1 MLFSWPRV
9 WHMEV
14 PRPGVESGQ
23 QLRPTDTTATATPNL
38 SHVCDLHHSS
48 QQHWM
53 LNPLSSSR
61 DGTRILM
68 DTSWIRFCCAT
79 TGIPREF
86 PQEYFSELNASSPGL
101 LLPWFTFSLSWPI
114 SKPGPPRIAVCVH
127 DVPGHWAM
135 CAHQCG
141 RTRGLVHSLFD

>member
-79 TGIPREF
+79 TGTPSRIPSRILF
-86 PQEYFSELNASSPGL
+86 GVKCF
-101 LLPWFTFSLSWPI
+101 LSWI
-114 SKPGPPRIAVCVH
+114 IAPLVH
-127 DVPGHWAM
+127 ILSLLTDFKARTTSRSCLCARRPWAWAM